1 MEKNTMEQLVNEGV
15 ITQEQA
21 NRIFA
26 KKYYSIRERL
36 EMTIGNM
43 EHQGCA
49 YWDDI
54 EKLEVVIE
62 LLKKGKKLN
71 DDFVM

>member
-1 MEKNTMEQLVNEGV
+1 MKNTMELLVKEGV

-21 NRIFA
+21 NKIA
-26 KKYYSIRERL
+26 SKKYYSIRERL
-36 EMTIGNM
+36 EMTMGNI
-43 EHQGCA
+43 EHQGVA

-62 LLKKGKKLN
+62 LLKKGKNL
-71 DDFVM
+71 DSDFIM

>member
-26 KKYYSIRERL
+26 KKYYSIRERI
-36 EMTIGNM
+36 EMTVGNI

-62 LLKKGKKLN
+62 LLKKGKNLN

>member
-1 MEKNTMEQLVNEGV
+1 MENTMELLVKEGV

-21 NRIFA
+21 NKIVSK
-26 KKYYSIRERL
+26 KKYYSIRERI
-36 EMTIGNM
+36 EMTMGNI

-54 EKLEVVIE
+54 EKLEIIVE
-62 LLKKGKKLN
+62 LLKKGKNL
-71 DDFVM
+71 DSDFVM

>member
-1 MEKNTMEQLVNEGV
+1 
-15 ITQEQA
+15 
-21 NRIFA
+21 
-26 KKYYSIRERL
+26 
-36 EMTIGNM
+36 MTIGNM

-62 LLKKGKKLN
+62 LLKKGKNLN

>member
-1 MEKNTMEQLVNEGV
+1 MELLVKEGV

-21 NRIFA
+21 NKIVSK
-26 KKYYSIRERL
+26 KKYYSIRERI
-36 EMTIGNM
+36 EMTMGNI

-54 EKLEVVIE
+54 EKLEIIVE
-62 LLKKGKKLN
+62 LLKKGKNL
-71 DDFVM
+71 DSDFVM

>member
-26 KKYYSIRERL
+26 KKYYSIRERI

-43 EHQGCA
+43 EYQGCA

-54 EKLEVVIE
+54 EKLEVVVE
-62 LLKKGKKLN
+62 LLKKGKNLN

>member
-26 KKYYSIRERL
+26 KKYYSIRERI

-62 LLKKGKKLN
+62 LLKKGKNL
-71 DDFVM
+71 DSDFVM

>member
-26 KKYYSIRERL
+26 KKYYSIRERI
-36 EMTIGNM
+36 EMTIGNI

-54 EKLEVVIE
+54 EKLEIVIE
-62 LLKKGKKLN
+62 LLKKGKNL
-71 DDFVM
+71 DSDFVM